1 MRNLRRRLLP
11 LLAVVLLVCS
21 AMTVTA
27 FAAGDEAAAPSMYG
41 TFWALIPP
49 FVAIILALITKQ
61 AYLSLFLGVIVG
73 GLFVCDFA
81 PITTL
86 DTVLNAGLIDSISG
100 NAGIFLFLVLLGIIV
115 AMVNA
120 SGASAAFG
128 RWAEKNIKSKTGAM
142 LATFALGVLIFIDD
156 YFNCLTVGSVMKPV
170 TDGHKISRAK
180 LAYLIDATA
189 APVCII
195 APVSSWAAAVGSSLP
210 EDATIDGFTLFLQTI
225 PFNLYAWCTLV
236 FMIFIIWTGRDYATM
251 GRSVQE
257 NAEHFFIPPEY
268 QDADEEEE
276 ESEKVLGAGNGKIL
290 DLLLPLVVLIAAC
303 VYGMLY
309 TGGIHDGK
317 SVADAFANC
326 DSAKSLVM
334 GSFIAFVFTGLLYL
348 PRRVI
353 TFGQFCA
360 CFTKGFKAMVPAI
373 FILCLAWTL
382 SGICSDK
389 YLDLGGYV
397 GAIVSANASIMT
409 LLPPIFFLVA
419 IGLAF
424 ATGTS
429 WGTFGILIPIALA
442 VVGTDNASLLTLCVA
457 ATLSGAVGGDHAS
470 PISDT
475 TILASAGA
483 QCHHLD
489 HVSTQLPYVL
499 TVAACCLI
507 GYIVDGVTQNGWLG
521 LATAFGCLIVVMLAI
536 RAKVPVV
543 DK

>member
-1 MRNLRRRLLP
+1 
-11 LLAVVLLVCS
+11 
-21 AMTVTA
+21 
-27 FAAGDEAAAPSMYG
+27 
-41 TFWALIPP
+41 
-49 FVAIILALITKQ
+49 
-61 AYLSLFLGVIVG
+61 
-73 GLFVCDFA
+73 
-81 PITTL
+81 
-86 DTVLNAGLIDSISG
+86 
-100 NAGIFLFLVLLGIIV
+100 
-115 AMVNA
+115 
-120 SGASAAFG
+120 
-128 RWAEKNIKSKTGAM
+128 
-142 LATFALGVLIFIDD
+142 
-156 YFNCLTVGSVMKPV
+156 
-170 TDGHKISRAK
+170 
-180 LAYLIDATA
+180 
-189 APVCII
+189 
-195 APVSSWAAAVGSSLP
+195 
-210 EDATIDGFTLFLQTI
+210 
-225 PFNLYAWCTLV
+225 
-236 FMIFIIWTGRDYATM
+236 MIFIIWTGRDYATM

-442 VVGTDNASLLTLCVA
+442 VVGTDNPSLLTLCVA